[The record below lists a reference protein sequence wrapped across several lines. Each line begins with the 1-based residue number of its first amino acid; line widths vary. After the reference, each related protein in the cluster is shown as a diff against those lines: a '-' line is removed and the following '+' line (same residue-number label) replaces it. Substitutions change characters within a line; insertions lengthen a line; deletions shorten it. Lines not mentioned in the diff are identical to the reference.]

1 MRERIKALSLK
12 YPRFGYRRIHVM
24 LGREGL
30 NTDIK
35 QVYRIWRQEKLA
47 VKPNKKKRKRRGKG
61 FAYPPKACF
70 PNHVWTYDFM
80 QDQLANGKKVRLLNI
95 IDEYT
100 RECYTIEIK
109 RSMGAKDVL
118 DCLSRTMTLHGIP
131 WFVRSDNGSEFI
143 EAGLREW
150 LESQGTQ
157 TLYVQPGSPWE
168 NGKCESFNG
177 KFRDEFLNR
186 EIFTSLAQFQ
196 IQAEWWR
203 QHYNNER
210 PHSALN
216 YQTPAEFGQ
225 VWERQRRPQTLS
237 APNMGE
243 TPAISRQGA
252 LSVC

>member
-1 MRERIKALSLK
+1 MK

-35 QVYRIWRQEKLA
+35 QVHRIWKREKLA

-95 IDEYT
+95 MDEYT

-118 DCLSRTMTLHGIP
+118 DCLSGTMTLHSIP
-131 WFVRSDNGSEFI
+131 WFIRSDNGSEFI

-186 EIFTSLAQFQ
+186 EIFTSLTPFQ

-216 YQTPAEFGQ
+216 YQTPAEFRQ
-225 VWERQRRPQTLS
+225 AWERQRHPQTLS